1 MILWTW
7 MMLRILLVLVL
18 DGALGLVWCDELGSL
33 NDNVRI
39 DLDEDEDD
47 NLDDVNEVLDEGVLD
62 DDQDDAAR
70 LQQSFENCVW
80 NICQMNFDF
89 L

>member
-1 MILWTW
+1 

-18 DGALGLVWCDELGSL
+18 DGALGLVWRDELGSL

-47 NLDDVNEVLDEGVLD
+47 DNLDDVNEVLDEGVLED
-62 DDQDDAAR
+62 DLMLLGFNKALRTVSSEIFAR
-70 LQQSFENCVW
+70 WISIF
-80 NICQMNFDF
+80 
-89 L
+89 